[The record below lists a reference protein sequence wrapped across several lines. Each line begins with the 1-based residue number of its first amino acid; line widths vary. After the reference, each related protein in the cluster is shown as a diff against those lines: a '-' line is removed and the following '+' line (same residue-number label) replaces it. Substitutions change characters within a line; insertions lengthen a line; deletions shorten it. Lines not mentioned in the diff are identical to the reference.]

1 MTQPV
6 DLTAATLRD
15 EDSVRQQLSTG
26 LLKIGLAIRHHAWA
40 GGESAGLTPT
50 QGQILALLLQRSG
63 QDTRVNDIAR
73 DLAVTQATASV
84 AIRVLVKKGLVTKE
98 RSTADGR
105 ALTLALTPQGRDLAT
120 RSLGWTDFLLD
131 AADTLDPAEQAVF
144 QRSLVKM
151 IRSMQ
156 QKGQIPIARMCVTCQ
171 HFRPNVHPETPETP
185 HHCAFVDAAFGDR
198 QLRLDCADFIPAS
211 EPEASQTWAT
221 FTGIASDQ

>member
-1 MTQPV
+1 MTQPA

-50 QGQILALLLQRSG
+50 QGQILALLLQRAG
-63 QDTRVNDIAR
+63 QDTRLNDIAR

-84 AIRVLVKKGLVTKE
+84 AIRVLVEKGLVTKE

-105 ALTLALTPQGRDLAT
+105 AITLALTPAGRELAT

-131 AADTLDPAEQAVF
+131 AVDSLDPSEQAVF

-156 QKGQIPIARMCVTCQ
+156 QKGQIPIARMCITCQ
-171 HFRPNVHPETPETP
+171 HFQPNVHPEQPETP

-198 QLRLDCADFIPAS
+198 QLRLDCADFSPAP
-211 EPEASQTWAT
+211 EPEASHTWAA
-221 FTGIASDQ
+221 FAGIPADR